1 MNEVY
6 VISIEWDMK
15 GDYGYEIL
23 CITDAESVMPFW
35 MVCMTL

>member
-15 GDYGYEIL
+15 GDYGYEIIL
-23 CITDAESVMPFW
+23 SQIQKV
-35 MVCMTL
+35 